1 MRLLIIED
9 QVELANLMKATLT
22 NYSYVVDVAHTG
34 MDGELKAFDNSYDA
48 ILLDLNLPD
57 KDGLDVLAF
66 LRSQG
71 ITSPI
76 LILTARSELNQ
87 RIKGFDLGSDDF
99 IIKPFEFEELHAR
112 IQAVVRRFYGRSNP
126 IIQIEALAIHPKT
139 RRVFIHEQEILLST
153 KEFDIL
159 EFIANN
165 YPNLVSSE
173 ELAEHV
179 YDENFDPF
187 SSVIRVHIANIKR
200 KLVLDGEPILRNV
213 KGRGYYLCLRQ
224 VNKLG

>member
-1 MRLLIIED
+1 MRILIIED
-9 QVELANLMKATLT
+9 QVELANLMKQTLA
-22 NYSYVVDVAHTG
+22 NYSYVVDMAHTG
-34 MDGELKAFDNSYDA
+34 MDGELKAFDNAYDA

-139 RRVFIHEQEILLST
+139 RRVFIHKQEVLLST

-200 KLVLDGEPILRNV
+200 KLVYDGEPILRNV

-224 VNKLG
+224 AKKLG